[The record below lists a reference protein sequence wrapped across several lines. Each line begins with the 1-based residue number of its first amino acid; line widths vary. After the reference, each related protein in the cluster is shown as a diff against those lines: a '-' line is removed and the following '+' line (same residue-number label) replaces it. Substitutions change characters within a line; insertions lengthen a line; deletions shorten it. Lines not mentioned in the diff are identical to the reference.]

1 MTGHVIIQSS
11 LRRDGLVC
19 SLSRVIAFDGIDA
32 LAATHTQ
39 AVKVHSAAVAA
50 TKTGAR
56 IGDVY
61 ATIVAAYGEVGS
73 DAWRHSHVGGGT
85 GFLAEAFLAGCAGA
99 DDVVIKA
106 QEAFVWMSTIPGTRA
121 QDTYLVGGSSGT
133 ATCITHTPD
142 WPMVD
147 IECGDGTIL
156 RQHDVLVRG
165 VANRRK
171 RSSVSKTRTWP
182 G

>member
-1 MTGHVIIQSS
+1 M
-11 LRRDGLVC
+11 

-39 AVKVHSAAVAA
+39 AMKVQSAAVRA

-61 ATIVAAYGEVGS
+61 TKIVAAYGEVGS
-73 DAWRHSHVGGGT
+73 DAWRHSPVGGGT

-99 DDVVIKA
+99 NDVVIKA
-106 QEAFVWMSTIPGTRA
+106 REAFVWASTIPGTRA

-142 WPMVD
+142 WPMADVD
-147 IECGDGTIL
+147 CGDGTIL

-165 VANRRK
+165 VSVRRK